1 MSRYLSNTHEQYNV
15 GWKYNTDNP
24 HTYISREATKIS
36 KKATNK
42 NKNKI
47 ITLPFLLAMIKFR
60 VYDQKCLGF
69 WWEEWK
75 IMCVMNGWEDF
86 KVVVGIGVNKF

>member
-1 MSRYLSNTHEQYNV
+1 MSNIMFVE
-15 GWKYNTDNP
+15 NTDNP
-24 HTYISREATKIS
+24 HTYISRETTKIS
-36 KKATNK
+36 KKAMNK

-69 WWEEWK
+69 WWVEWNNV
-75 IMCVMNGWEDF
+75 CYEW
-86 KVVVGIGVNKF
+86 VGRL